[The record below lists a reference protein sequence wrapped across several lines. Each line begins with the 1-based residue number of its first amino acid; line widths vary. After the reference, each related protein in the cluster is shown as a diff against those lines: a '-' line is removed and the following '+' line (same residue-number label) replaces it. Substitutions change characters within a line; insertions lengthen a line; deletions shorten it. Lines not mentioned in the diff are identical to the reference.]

1 MTFLCVPEKCGIS
14 IITPA
19 DKETPIL
26 CTAHNCERRVS
37 PTCGSCKY
45 YAEYDGVCC
54 CYKSEHV
61 ADFTSPDDECRCW
74 RKKED
79 A

>member
-1 MTFLCVPEKCGIS
+1 MTFLCVPEKCDIS

-19 DKETPIL
+19 DKEAPIL

-37 PTCGSCKY
+37 PTCGSCKF
-45 YAEYDGVCC
+45 YAEHKGVCC

-61 ADFTSPDDECRCW
+61 ADFTAPDDECRCW

>member
-1 MTFLCVPEKCGIS
+1 MTFLCVPEKCD
-14 IITPA
+14 IITLA

-26 CTAHNCERRVS
+26 CTAHNCE
-37 PTCGSCKY
+37 
-45 YAEYDGVCC
+45 
-54 CYKSEHV
+54 HV
-61 ADFTSPDDECRCW
+61 ADFTDLDDECRCW